1 MRQYLDLMEKILR
14 EGEEEMDRTGT
25 GTLSIHNEA
34 IHFDLSQGFPILTT
48 KFVPLRLVATE
59 LEFFIKGLTSKRWL
73 QERNCHIWD
82 EWCSPDEFDAH
93 HGLPTMTREEKLRFQ
108 KDNDNLGP
116 IYGYQWRNWN
126 DAHGNID
133 QLKEAISKCK
143 NNQMDRAIIVSA
155 WNVADLKHMAL
166 RPCHTGF
173 QLLVRPSGKLDLSWQ
188 QRSNDFAIGNP
199 FNIASYALLTH
210 LIAKE
215 CNLVPGKLTAFMGD
229 VHLYKNHLEQA
240 REQITRTPGP
250 LPTLE
255 FTKWNGFFEW
265 EAGDCKLNN
274 YNHQGKIHYPI
285 SV

>member
-48 KFVPLRLVATE
+48 KLVPLKLVATE
-59 LEFFIKGLTSKRWL
+59 LEFFIKGLTDKRWL
-73 QERNCHIWD
+73 QERGCHIWD
-82 EWCSPDEFDAH
+82 EWCAPASMEGKTFNTLA
-93 HGLPTMTREEKLRFQ
+93 EKLQFQ
-108 KDNDNLGP
+108 KEQPELGP
-116 IYGYQWRNWN
+116 VYGAQWRNF
-126 DAHGNID
+126 GGVD
-133 QLKEAISKCK
+133 QLKEAIDKVK
-143 NNQMDRAIIVSA
+143 HNPMDRAIIVSA
-155 WNVADLKHMAL
+155 WNVPELKKMAL

-173 QLLVRPSGKLDLSWQ
+173 QLLVRPSGKLDLSWT
-188 QRSNDFAIGNP
+188 QRSNDWAIGNP
-199 FNIASYALLTH
+199 FNIASYALMTH

-215 CNLVPGKLTAFMGD
+215 CNLVPGKLTGFLGD

-240 REQITRTPGP
+240 REQVTRTPGP

-255 FTKWNGFFEW
+255 FTKWDGFWDW
-265 EAGDCKLNN
+265 EAGDCKLLD
-274 YNHQGKIHYPI
+274 YKHQGKIHYPI